1 MREQAA
7 IFTSISAAPRGMYAP
22 FSQAPSTSSD
32 NLAGPTRGFP
42 VTPGRHTDPDMHEGK
57 EILNDCGAKRA
68 SRIGVPTMRCVLPSA
83 MPLALDLPAG
93 RRRNLTVG
101 FHRGRRTAVCRCRS
115 AAVRPAARRWPRN
128 RHRLSGEC
136 AGKTE
141 AARPDHSSRRSGRPI
156 RGAGLADL
164 NPSDQKRAAWR
175 CRRGAAGKGLRECQR
190 DSSPRV
196 VPYGWQWSRV
206 PPSPRGQLNAFLAQK
221 HLFEPL
227 MIVEPKISL

>member
-1 MREQAA
+1 MNARASCYLHLDKRRAKRDVRTVFSKPQAHHLTTWRGRQGD
-7 IFTSISAAPRGMYAP
+7 FLSPRGV
-22 FSQAPSTSSD
+22 T
-32 NLAGPTRGFP
+32 LTRICTKG
-42 VTPGRHTDPDMHEGK
+42 G

-68 SRIGVPTMRCVLPSA
+68 SRIGVATMRCVLPSA
-83 MPLALDLPAG
+83 MPLAFDLPAG

-101 FHRGRRTAVCRCRS
+101 FHRGRRTAVCCCRS

-196 VPYGWQWSRV
+196 VPIR
-206 PPSPRGQLNAFLAQK
+206 LAMVARPAVTSGAAQC
-221 HLFEPL
+221 LPGAEASF
-227 MIVEPKISL
+227 

>member
-42 VTPGRHTDPDMHEGK
+42 VTPGRHTDPDMHKGGRDSERLRCK
-57 EILNDCGAKRA
+57 A
-68 SRIGVPTMRCVLPSA
+68 GVAYRCPNNVRCVLPSA
-83 MPLALDLPAG
+83 MPLAFDLPAG

-101 FHRGRRTAVCRCRS
+101 FHRGCRTAVCCCRS

-141 AARPDHSSRRSGRPI
+141 AARPDRGSRRSGRPI
-156 RGAGLADL
+156 RAAGLADL
-164 NPSDQKRAAWR
+164 NPSDQKHAAAWR

-196 VPYGWQWSRV
+196 VPIR
-206 PPSPRGQLNAFLAQK
+206 LAMVARPAVTSGAAQC
-221 HLFEPL
+221 LPGAEASF
-227 MIVEPKISL
+227 